1 MTAAPAT
8 TTPAAPQT
16 LLTLSGNGSE
26 DTASFTVP
34 AGSGN
39 WKIEWTYSE
48 GSFGQSVN
56 FQIWSE
62 DYSANVN
69 KLGTGGSG
77 TEYVYG
83 DPGTHHLT
91 INSEGNWTVRVVA
104 AP

>member
-1 MTAAPAT
+1 MTAAPATTTPAPAAPAT
-8 TTPAAPQT
+8 TTPAAPQS

-62 DYSANVN
+62 DYNANVN

-77 TEYVYG
+77 TE
-83 DPGTHHLT
+83 
-91 INSEGNWTVRVVA
+91 
-104 AP
+104 